1 MSSRR
6 MSTTFYGSKAISAGC
21 NRTDWKFQQNTK
33 YDEISERKTRVIY
46 LCSADNKRL
55 AACAFRHKLSAFLS
69 LMLPRRGTFRTEE
82 RGGIVPPQLPSAA
95 QRCNTLDF
103 ASKVVCHETPARFL
117 WILSAAVPIV
127 TAKAW
132 PSLLAVPCFLFSC
145 CSRFYSSEG
154 LSSKPKM
161 AVTRAATTMSTA
173 MAMAIA
179 HIVCC
184 KMSSARMV
192 E

>member
-1 MSSRR
+1 
-6 MSTTFYGSKAISAGC
+6 
-21 NRTDWKFQQNTK
+21 KFQQNAK

-55 AACAFRHKLSAFLS
+55 AACAFGHKLSAFLS

-117 WILSAAVPIV
+117 WILPVMI
-127 TAKAW
+127 
-132 PSLLAVPCFLFSC
+132 LLAYFLPRC
-145 CSRFYSSEG
+145 PLWSRRHDRLLAG
-154 LSSKPKM
+154 RPGP
-161 AVTRAATTMSTA
+161 AG
-173 MAMAIA
+173 
-179 HIVCC
+179 
-184 KMSSARMV
+184 
-192 E
+192 